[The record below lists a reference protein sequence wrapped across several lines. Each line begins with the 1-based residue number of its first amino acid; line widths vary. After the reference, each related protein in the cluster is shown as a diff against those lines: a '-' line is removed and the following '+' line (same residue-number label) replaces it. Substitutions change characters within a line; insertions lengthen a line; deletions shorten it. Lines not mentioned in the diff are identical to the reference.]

1 MIDCTEVKIQGS
13 SNFDQQGHMYSSYKQ
28 TQTMKAFI
36 GVTPGGAAAFVS
48 DAFEG
53 SISDKEIT
61 KKCGFL
67 EGLIPGDGVL
77 AGKKLLR
84 LGSNLEKYICEKVSN
99 FLMML
104 IIFRSWIYN

>member
-28 TQTMKAFI
+28 TQTMKALI

-48 DAFEG
+48 DAYEG

-61 KKCGFL
+61 MKCGIL
-67 EGLIPGDGVL
+67 DYVNPGDGFL
-77 AGKKLLR
+77 AGK
-84 LGSNLEKYICEKVSN
+84 
-99 FLMML
+99 
-104 IIFRSWIYN
+104 